1 MNEKFGHV
9 SSEDGLPRVEFA
21 RVLDAAID
29 TVWALL
35 STEGGLE
42 KWLAH
47 ARVDLRLGGTMDIDF
62 GEGGVSGGE
71 IIDLVP
77 GVAIEYRWAF
87 TGEPESI
94 VRFEL
99 EVIDSNTT
107 RLHLIHRLLPVDQAT
122 GYSAGWHAH
131 LDKLEA
137 AASGQGQVDWLD
149 RYQEVLPDY
158 GDRSA

>member
-1 MNEKFGHV
+1 MNDQFGQV
-9 SSEDGLPRVEFA
+9 SSDDGSPRVEFA

-29 TVWALL
+29 IVWALL
-35 STEGGLE
+35 STEDGLK
-42 KWLAH
+42 KWLAP

-62 GEGGVSGGE
+62 GEGGVTGGE

-87 TGEPESI
+87 TDEPDSI

-99 EVIDSNTT
+99 EVVDSNTT
-107 RLHLIHRLLPVDQAT
+107 KLRLIHRLVPVDQAT
-122 GYSAGWHAH
+122 DYAAGWHAH
-131 LDKLEA
+131 LDRLEA
-137 AASGQGQVDWLD
+137 AASGQGPVDWVD

-158 GDRSA
+158 RNRSA